1 MHLNV
6 AKHMLKFLSNSAK
19 VTTFGGSSQILTNF
33 KTACLINLYK
43 HPGPNIKHKFHCVSA
58 HLHATTPM
66 LEF

>member
-19 VTTFGGSSQILTNF
+19 FTFGGSSQILTNF
-33 KTACLINLYK
+33 ETVCLINLYK

-58 HLHATTPM
+58 HLNETIPM